1 SRDSAGNKSEL
12 FGIMSTMERILQGLN
27 DKQIEA
33 VRATQGPVL
42 VISGPGSG
50 KTRCLT
56 HRIAYLM
63 ANGIPGEQILAVTFT
78 NKAANE
84 IKERVHKLLHSANSV
99 GGPII
104 GTFHSLGLRILRR
117 EIGLLGYGRNF
128 VILDTND
135 QLAVVKRMLAAKELD
150 SKKFTP
156 NAILNAI
163 SKLKTELIFPESY
176 NPPDLPAQAGFYQQI
191 VAQIYNSY
199 QQELQKMN
207 GLDFD
212 DLIALPVKIFRNH
225 PDILQKYQNAWKYIM
240 VDEYQDTSHDQ
251 YTLITLLAR
260 AHKNLFCI
268 GDDAQSIYMFREADI
283 RNILNFQKDY
293 PDGKVILLE
302 QNYRSTKNI
311 LAAAQNVISHNKAQ
325 FPKSLWTENIA
336 GEKIHVQET
345 VNERD
350 EANFIVAQIQGMMDA
365 GRPMKDFTVLY
376 RTHAQSRALEEAL
389 IFNGF
394 PYQIIGG
401 IKFYERKEVKDILS
415 YLRFLNNPKDSVS
428 LDRIYNVP
436 TRGIGKTTID
446 KVVAREAGDR
456 IEAIQKLAAEKKSKP
471 LLEFALLISELREN
485 LQGQKVSTVM
495 KTIVKKIG
503 YENYLINLKG
513 DAYENAEERI
523 ENLKE
528 LFTVARK
535 YDDMGSE
542 GISKFLEDVAL
553 LQETDKLKDDEQRVT
568 LMTMHSSKGL
578 EFPVVFII
586 GMEEGLFPHNRS
598 LFEPAELEEERRLCY
613 VALTR
618 AQQRLFLTYAKWR
631 NIFGSTQANLP
642 SRFLGE
648 MPQELL
654 EHKRYDFGADED
666 DKIIIEY

>member
-1 SRDSAGNKSEL
+1 
-12 FGIMSTMERILQGLN
+12 MERILQGLN
-27 DKQIEA
+27 EKQIEA
-33 VRATQGPVL
+33 VRATEGPVL

-63 ANGIPGEQILAVTFT
+63 ANGIPGEQILGITFT

-84 IKERVHKLLHSANSV
+84 IKERVENLLKGLNQSKGLIGQTGQRPV
-99 GGPII
+99 L

-163 SKLKTELIFPESY
+163 SKLKTELISPEHY
-176 NPPDLPAQAGFYQQI
+176 NPPEFYQQI

-225 PDILQKYQNAWKYIM
+225 PDILQKYQNAWRYIM

-251 YTLITLLAR
+251 YILIALLAR

-293 PDGKVILLE
+293 PEGKVILLE

-311 LAAAQNVISHNKAQ
+311 LTAAQHVISNNKSQ
-325 FPKSLWTENIA
+325 FPKSLWTKNTT

-350 EANFIVAQIQGMMDA
+350 EANFIISKMQELMD
-365 GRPMKDFTVLY
+365 GGHSIKDFTALY

-389 IFNGF
+389 TFNGF
-394 PYQIIGG
+394 PYQIVGG
-401 IKFYERKEVKDILS
+401 IKFYERKEVKDILA

-428 LDRIYNVP
+428 LERIYNIP

-446 KVVAREAGDR
+446 KIIAHDAPDR
-456 IEAIQKLAAEKKSKP
+456 IIAIQQLAAKKKSKP
-471 LLEFALLISELREN
+471 LLEFALTLSEMRED
-485 LQGQKVSTVM
+485 LQEQKVSSIM
-495 KTIVKKIG
+495 KTIVKKID

-535 YDDMGSE
+535 YDEMGNG
-542 GISKFLEDVAL
+542 GILKFLEDVAL
-553 LQETDKLKDDEQRVT
+553 LQETDKLKNDEQRVT

-642 SRFLGE
+642 SRFINE